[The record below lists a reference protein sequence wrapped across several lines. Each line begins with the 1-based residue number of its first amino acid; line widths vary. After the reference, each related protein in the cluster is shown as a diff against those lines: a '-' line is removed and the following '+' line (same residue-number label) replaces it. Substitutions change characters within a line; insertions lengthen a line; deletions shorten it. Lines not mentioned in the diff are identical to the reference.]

1 MSDSEAA
8 KGPYKLCSPIRFAG
22 ETEDRYIGDKINM
35 NIANSAWLAGRASRD
50 EAIKILDDVNY
61 IFTNIWALDREKF
74 TKEFLPRIKKAL
86 EDDGGNK

>member
-1 MSDSEAA
+1 MTDKKASEA
-8 KGPYKLCSPIRFAG
+8 KGPYFEK
-22 ETEDRYIGDKINM
+22 EDYSVHSM
-35 NIANSAWLAGRASRD
+35 NTAYAEGFKAGRSSRD

-86 EDDGGNK
+86 EADGEGK